1 MHIKVKK
8 QLSDIGI
15 NNISEI
21 VYNPSYE
28 LLYNEEND
36 ESLSGFERVQ
46 NTEYGAVNVM
56 TGIYTGRSPKDKYIL
71 KDETTENNL
80 WWSSE
85 TSKNDN
91 KPIDKKIWNNL
102 YKIVSNQLSNKKLYV
117 VDALCGANNDSC
129 LKVRFVMEVAWQ
141 AHFVTNMFIR
151 PSEEQ
156 LKDFEPD
163 FHVLNGSKSVNK
175 NFKEQGLNSETFI
188 AFNLT
193 DKIQII
199 GGTWYGG
206 EMKKGMFSIMNY
218 LLPQKNIASMH
229 CSANMGQ
236 DGSVA
241 LFFGLSGTGKT
252 TLSTDPK
259 RQLIGDDE
267 HGWDNEG
274 VFNFEGGCYAKTIDL
289 DKDKEPDIFKAVR
302 RDALL
307 ENVTVNEN
315 GIVDYSDTSVTQNTR
330 VSYPIHHIDNIVKPI
345 SKGEHASKIIFLTAD
360 AFGVLPPISK
370 LSYEQAEY
378 HFLSGFTAKLAGTE
392 RGVTEPQPAFSACY
406 GAAFLML
413 HPTRYSNVLSKKMK
427 ESNSQV
433 FLVNTGWNGK
443 GDRISLKDTRLI
455 IDAILN
461 DELKD
466 IETEIIPYFNLS
478 IPKSINNVPSNL
490 LDPRSSWKNSS
501 EWENKAKELAQLF
514 VNNFQKFC
522 DNDHGRKLLAAGP
535 QL

>member
-71 KDETTENNL
+71 KDETTKDNL

-85 TSKNDN
+85 HSKNDN
-91 KPIDKKIWNNL
+91 KPINKNIWDNL

-141 AHFVTNMFIR
+141 AHFVKNMFIR
-151 PSEEQ
+151 PSEEE

-199 GGTWYGG
+199 GGTWYG
-206 EMKKGMFSIMNY
+206 
-218 LLPQKNIASMH
+218 
-229 CSANMGQ
+229 
-236 DGSVA
+236 
-241 LFFGLSGTGKT
+241 
-252 TLSTDPK
+252 
-259 RQLIGDDE
+259 
-267 HGWDNEG
+267 
-274 VFNFEGGCYAKTIDL
+274 
-289 DKDKEPDIFKAVR
+289 
-302 RDALL
+302 
-307 ENVTVNEN
+307 
-315 GIVDYSDTSVTQNTR
+315 
-330 VSYPIHHIDNIVKPI
+330 
-345 SKGEHASKIIFLTAD
+345 
-360 AFGVLPPISK
+360 
-370 LSYEQAEY
+370 
-378 HFLSGFTAKLAGTE
+378 
-392 RGVTEPQPAFSACY
+392 
-406 GAAFLML
+406 
-413 HPTRYSNVLSKKMK
+413 
-427 ESNSQV
+427 
-433 FLVNTGWNGK
+433 
-443 GDRISLKDTRLI
+443 
-455 IDAILN
+455 
-461 DELKD
+461 
-466 IETEIIPYFNLS
+466 
-478 IPKSINNVPSNL
+478 
-490 LDPRSSWKNSS
+490 
-501 EWENKAKELAQLF
+501 
-514 VNNFQKFC
+514 
-522 DNDHGRKLLAAGP
+522 
-535 QL
+535 

>member
-1 MHIKVKK
+1 MHTKVKK
-8 QLSDIGI
+8 QLYDIGI

-36 ESLSGFERVQ
+36 ESLSGFEQVQ

-91 KPIDKKIWNNL
+91 KPIDKKNWNNL

-315 GIVDYSDTSVTQNTR
+315 GIVDYSDTSVTQNT
-330 VSYPIHHIDNIVKPI
+330 SCLLYTSD
-345 SKGEHASKIIFLTAD
+345 AAD
-360 AFGVLPPISK
+360 
-370 LSYEQAEY
+370 
-378 HFLSGFTAKLAGTE
+378 
-392 RGVTEPQPAFSACY
+392 
-406 GAAFLML
+406 
-413 HPTRYSNVLSKKMK
+413 
-427 ESNSQV
+427 
-433 FLVNTGWNGK
+433 
-443 GDRISLKDTRLI
+443 
-455 IDAILN
+455 DA
-461 DELKD
+461 
-466 IETEIIPYFNLS
+466 
-478 IPKSINNVPSNL
+478 
-490 LDPRSSWKNSS
+490 
-501 EWENKAKELAQLF
+501 
-514 VNNFQKFC
+514 
-522 DNDHGRKLLAAGP
+522 
-535 QL
+535 